1 MYCSSK
7 LFTRAIPVKPRRG
20 DFHCLCLRIE
30 ISAPPADQINYAT
43 HPAGLCADRLTK
55 RLTTFLSL
63 VFTDTFQA
71 LIQYP
76 DVVTAQAAKLV
87 SLFPRVHKI
96 WHAQPK

>member
-1 MYCSSK
+1 V
-7 LFTRAIPVKPRRG
+7 RQ
-20 DFHCLCLRIE
+20 
-30 ISAPPADQINYAT
+30 PAGQINYAM
-43 HPAGLCADRLTK
+43 HPQPPPNRLTK

-87 SLFPRVHKI
+87 SLFSTPLLGTHENYATRS
-96 WHAQPK
+96 PKFK